1 MCHFPPQNT
10 PIFPKQ
16 NLLIQTIITN
26 YLKKKFKKNLTAD
39 PEFVPKNGP
48 FAPPHQKKKKCFWK
62 VINISLI
69 YLLAPF
75 SPYGP
80 KMAYFPK

>member
-48 FAPPHQKKKKCFWK
+48 FAPLPPKKNVFGKLS
-62 VINISLI
+62 ISVSST
-69 YLLAPF
+69 Y
-75 SPYGP
+75 
-80 KMAYFPK
+80 

>member
-16 NLLIQTIITN
+16 DLLIQTIITN

-48 FAPPHQKKKKCFWK
+48 FAPPLKKKNVFGKLS
-62 VINISLI
+62 ISVSST
-69 YLLAPF
+69 Y
-75 SPYGP
+75 
-80 KMAYFPK
+80 